1 MGALTG
7 DPNDRDSPLYL
18 KHFRDREYQGLLDT
32 ARENLALKVN
42 VIVVGPFS
50 REIKEHRL
58 IDHHWLDV
66 PPWIDIRIVWV
77 YVAEDLAHQRIL
89 ERANPNDAYKLTHWQ
104 EYRKRRFEP
113 ITAVYPELLMFDNTE
128 SSASQLEALTAHLL
142 EPGTSAASISA

>member
-32 ARENLALKVN
+32 ARENLALGVN

-58 IDHHWLDV
+58 IDHAWLDV
-66 PPWIDIRIVWV
+66 PTRIDVRIVWV
-77 YVAEDLAHQRIL
+77 YVSEDLARQRIL
-89 ERANPNDAYKLTHWQ
+89 ERANPNDAYKLTHWE
-104 EYRKRRFEP
+104 EYRQRRFEP
-113 ITAVYPELLMFDNTE
+113 LVSVYPELLMFDNTIL
-128 SSASQLEALTAHLL
+128 AAHRLEMLAAALLD
-142 EPGTSAASISA
+142 AARTPQ